1 MRIHRTGL
9 QWLTLMLIIRNWRE
23 EKWICDG
30 FQPPTAR
37 QPPAAFVNP
46 FGNVRCISRASSCCS
61 SPNPL
66 DPWPLSP
73 DNNTRART
81 KKKKKKEKKRK
92 KMIIIIKKRVEGGQD
107 KSLKIDNSFKPKS
120 RVFVPLL
127 EKINKST
134 NLSFYLSNNS
144 H

>member
-1 MRIHRTGL
+1 MTVSS
-9 QWLTLMLIIRNWRE
+9 
-23 EKWICDG
+23 
-30 FQPPTAR
+30 R
-37 QPPAAFVNP
+37 QPPANRP
-46 FGNVRCISRASSCCS
+46 PRSSTRS
-61 SPNPL
+61 ETSDVFPALRLVVPL
-66 DPWPLSP
+66 RILLTLGLCHQIT
-73 DNNTRART
+73 TRGQEPR
-81 KKKKKKEKKRK
+81 KKRKKKKKEK